1 MQQIL
6 IEEIKSF
13 TQAILEWNGLA
24 YQAHAGAFSQADQS
38 HKEKR
43 RYATSLRSRQKE
55 WRKI

>member
-55 WRKI
+55 